1 MSYSKVN
8 LIIQLP
14 ELIKRINR
22 RIGPDRINKIS
33 SGAFGK
39 DMLTIYFELKQANDR
54 LYSVTITEMG
64 EVYNPFMPAELLSC
78 VFHWLLNIDKKRQN
92 DRVNVFKQELYEKV
106 WHPSN
111 HNFECVE

>member
-22 RIGPDRINKIS
+22 RISPECINKIS
-33 SGAFGK
+33 SGAFGNDK
-39 DMLTIYFELKQANDR
+39 LTIYFELKQANDR

-64 EVYNPFMPAELLSC
+64 EVYNPNMPAEILSC
-78 VFHWLLNIDKKRQN
+78 VFHWLINIDKKRQI
-92 DRVNVFKQELYEKV
+92 DRVNVFKRELYEKV
-106 WHPSN
+106 WHPSK
-111 HNFECVE
+111 HNFEYVE